1 MFHNSGSHRYL
12 SHFIFYF
19 HLRGTSNT
27 GYVFFHLDTVVS
39 ADGMFTVTNPQPDM
53 TLIYNAFHRLP
64 PNPHDIAPYFNGYL
78 GSHVSVWPDFR
89 QLRGLVGTASA
100 NPRPF
105 IRLVHHRRTRELELS
120 TLQIGIQLM
129 DTKYLLEVLQLLL
142 EDQRVTVDNDMCPPV
157 SRSDKNRMVWL

>member
-1 MFHNSGSHRYL
+1 M
-12 SHFIFYF
+12 
-19 HLRGTSNT
+19 
-27 GYVFFHLDTVVS
+27 FFHLDTVVS

-53 TLIYNAFHRLP
+53 TLVYNAFRRLP

-105 IRLVHHRRTRELELS
+105 IRLVHRRRTRELELS

-142 EDQRVTVDNDMCPPV
+142 AEDQQVTMDNDMCPPV
-157 SRSDKNRMVWL
+157 SRSDKNGMVWL